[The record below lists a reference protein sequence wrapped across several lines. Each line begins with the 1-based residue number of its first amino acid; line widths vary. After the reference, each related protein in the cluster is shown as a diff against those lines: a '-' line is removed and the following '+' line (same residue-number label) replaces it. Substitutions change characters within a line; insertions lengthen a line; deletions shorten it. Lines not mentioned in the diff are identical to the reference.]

1 MLPMSRFLGCRLISA
16 VGLSFVMLAT
26 WSAEAQ
32 TSRHD
37 KARAEAEHRFLN
49 AVAFVAEKTNH
60 SVIIEYKTSGKFM
73 LPNPVQITQSA
84 SMLTAQTITEMLA
97 SDSRFSVRADP
108 DGTLM
113 VIERGLPQD
122 VLNIRFRRITLSE
135 EQRFNPD
142 LAMNA
147 VLEAPE
153 VKAYF
158 KTHNIDLPVELG
170 GFISPARPDLP
181 HLPSVIEN
189 MTVLDAM
196 KHIIA
201 VFPHTGTYKESID
214 SRGRRVVA
222 FGFVDAD

>member
-1 MLPMSRFLGCRLISA
+1 MSRFLGCRLIPV
-16 VGLSFVMLAT
+16 VGLFFVMLAT
-26 WSAEAQ
+26 WSAEGQ

-49 AVAFVAEKTNH
+49 AVASVVEKTNH

-73 LPNPVQITQSA
+73 LPNPIQITPVSIHA
-84 SMLTAQTITEMLA
+84 DTAQTITEMLA
-97 SDSRFSVRADP
+97 SDGRFSVVADP

-113 VIERGLPQD
+113 VIEHGLSQD
-122 VLNIRFRRITLSE
+122 VLNIRFKRITLSD

-153 VKAYF
+153 IKAYLR
-158 KTHNIDLPVELG
+158 THDVGLPVDIG

-181 HLPSVIEN
+181 HLPSMIEN

-222 FGFVDAD
+222 FGFVDAE